1 MNKKSERQYIA
12 EVEKVIAFFEE
23 NYCKNVN
30 FADAINLV
38 NIGETNFK
46 RYFKKI
52 TGCSVMKYFKKQ
64 KINAAKRLID
74 KKALS
79 FTEISS
85 LLGYESVHYFSRQ
98 FKAIEGITPTEYKN
112 KGGGFQKKVDL

>member
-1 MNKKSERQYIA
+1 MNKKSEGQYMA
-12 EVEKVIAFFEE
+12 EVKKVIGFFEE
-23 NYCKNVN
+23 NCYGNVK
-30 FADAINLV
+30 FSDVAGIV

-46 RYFKKI
+46 RYFKKF

-64 KINAAKRLID
+64 KIAAAKRLID

-112 KGGGFQKKVDL
+112 KGGGFPKKG

>member
-1 MNKKSERQYIA
+1 MA

-23 NYCKNVN
+23 NYCKNVK
-30 FADAINLV
+30 FSDATDIV

-52 TGCSVMKYFKKQ
+52 TGSSVMKYFKKQ

-98 FKAIEGITPTEYKN
+98 FKAIEGITPTEYRN
-112 KGGGFQKKVDL
+112 KGGSYRQKVDL